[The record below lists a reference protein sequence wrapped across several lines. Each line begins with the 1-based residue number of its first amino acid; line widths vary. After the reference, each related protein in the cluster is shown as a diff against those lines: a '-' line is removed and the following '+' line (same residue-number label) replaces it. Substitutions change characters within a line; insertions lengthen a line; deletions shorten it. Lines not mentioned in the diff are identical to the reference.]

1 MFLPTYP
8 ENCPLFWKNP
18 SPSEENIHFG
28 GEIKSEIVPFFL
40 YGLVTYMTGIF
51 LKKIGQNR
59 SVLPSAV
66 PKRIYTRLCGVA
78 TTNQI
83 IKTNTQWSIQRLSSW
98 VTNYNGV
105 NYQEILCTIE
115 KNCKRPSLNSLI
127 TLLKILQSLWTG
139 GELGGGGR
147 AAAPVAAIKERL
159 CGCHQGSLYPQL
171 ITYHALPSSLVPNC
185 PRLCPAPVQPCDK
198 LLEAR
203 PPSKISAGGT
213 PWWSC

>member
-8 ENCPLFWKNP
+8 ENCPHIWKNP

-66 PKRIYTRLCGVA
+66 LKRIYTRLCGVA

-98 VTNYNGV
+98 VTN
-105 NYQEILCTIE
+105 QEHLYPVQLAQLVTVTLLLLFMLFILLSIRSTLSSL
-115 KNCKRPSLNSLI
+115 KNQVKRISRLLSVAPSLPTSL
-127 TLLKILQSLWTG
+127 
-139 GELGGGGR
+139 
-147 AAAPVAAIKERL
+147 
-159 CGCHQGSLYPQL
+159 H
-171 ITYHALPSSLVPNC
+171 
-185 PRLCPAPVQPCDK
+185 
-198 LLEAR
+198 
-203 PPSKISAGGT
+203 GT
-213 PWWSC
+213 MDREKVEFL

>member
-1 MFLPTYP
+1 MEFRICELQLVPQLVQLVDISCKKKNMRQAGQRHMFLPTYP

-98 VTNYNGV
+98 VTNQVAIVVFNTCIV
-105 NYQEILCTIE
+105 
-115 KNCKRPSLNSLI
+115 
-127 TLLKILQSLWTG
+127 LK
-139 GELGGGGR
+139 
-147 AAAPVAAIKERL
+147 
-159 CGCHQGSLYPQL
+159 
-171 ITYHALPSSLVPNC
+171 
-185 PRLCPAPVQPCDK
+185 
-198 LLEAR
+198 
-203 PPSKISAGGT
+203 
-213 PWWSC
+213 